1 MEAEVLGH
9 DEEKRRCRRQGLV
22 KLILGSRWVHMAFR
36 AFHPKSKS
44 VTLVSLGYT
53 ICSFVGY
60 SNQTTHLVTN
70 IPHLKLIKVVF
81 VNPVELFFFKIYLKL
96 IFYIFRLF
104 WRTVIKNKF

>member
-81 VNPVELFFFKIYLKL
+81 VNPVELFFF
-96 IFYIFRLF
+96 
-104 WRTVIKNKF
+104 